1 VRRGVLLRSLG
12 QVVPLVPPLTITSE
26 ELERIVS
33 ALEQAI
39 AAVSEN
45 GAHG

>member
-1 VRRGVLLRSLG
+1 VLLRSLG
-12 QVVPLVPPLTITSE
+12 QVVPLVPPLTTTSE
-26 ELERIVS
+26 EVERIVA

-39 AAVSEN
+39 AVVSEN